1 MLASSVIWGLTL
13 GLASSLHC
21 AGMCGPIGCTF
32 MMMGPAPSDRTAV
45 ALRLGLLQTGRISAY
60 ALAGLAFGVFGAGL
74 YGQFNFT
81 AAHGAMQVIAAMVII
96 WIGLTTAGLVP
107 SLALAD
113 RALAPVTG
121 TIARWRSSPVLGTPE
136 MALVAGLLWG
146 ATPCAMVY
154 TALFNSLLTG
164 DPLLGAALMLS
175 FGLGTVPAVV
185 ATTLAF
191 YGSGRAGLRPGRHI
205 AGAMLVLGGLAGL
218 LLTAP
223 GSPFCITGA

>member
-1 MLASSVIWGLTL
+1 MLASAVIWGLTL

-21 AGMCGPIGCTF
+21 AGMCGPIGCTL
-32 MMMGPAPSDRTAV
+32 MMLGPAPQDKASV
-45 ALRLGLLQTGRISAY
+45 ALRLGLLQLGRISAY

-74 YGQFNFT
+74 YGQFNLT
-81 AAHGAMQVIAAMVII
+81 AAHGALQVVAAAVIV
-96 WIGLTTAGLVP
+96 WMGLTTAGLVP

-113 RALAPVTG
+113 RALAPVAATMS
-121 TIARWRSSPVLGTPE
+121 RWRSSPVLGTPE
-136 MALVAGLLWG
+136 MAIVAGLAWG

-164 DPLLGAALMLS
+164 DPLFGAALMLS

-185 ATTLAF
+185 ASTLAF
-191 YGSGRAGLRPGRHI
+191 YGSGRARRRPGRLV
-205 AGAMLVLGGLAGL
+205 AGATLILGGILGL